1 MQHTKEGLGGLAA
14 SVARLRT
21 QLAEAE
27 RTLAVGDTI
36 EAERQAKAV
45 SALVRATRDVAELE
59 AEAVAQSA
67 DEDDEE
73 LRAEIRR
80 RLDLFIEAA
89 RAGDPD
95 ERLEQLA
102 RETFAG

>member
-1 MQHTKEGLGGLAA
+1 MQQTKQEPGALAA
-14 SVARLRT
+14 SVARLRA

-27 RTLAVGDTI
+27 RTLAVGDTV

-59 AEAVAQSA
+59 AEATAQNA

-80 RLDLFIEAA
+80 RLDRFIESA
-89 RAGDPD
+89 RAGDSD
-95 ERLEQLA
+95 ERLGQLA
-102 RETFAG
+102 RETFEG